1 MKLKALAAVVAA
13 TATFMASAQ
22 NNPFFSEFT
31 GEHGTPLFS
40 QIKNEHYIPA
50 IDRGIDLANKEIAAI
65 VANSEAPTF
74 ENTIVA
80 LEKSGKDLSRV
91 LGIYFALL
99 ECNSDD
105 EMMEMS
111 MEISSKLSDYSTSI
125 ILNEPLWKR
134 VRAVWEGRDKLNLTP
149 EQQMLLKN
157 TYESF
162 ALSGANL
169 EGADR
174 DEYKRLSSELSQLT
188 TMFGQNVQKELPTY
202 EIWLTKDDLAGLP
215 ESQVEAAALEAE
227 KKGRKGEYLFTLD
240 APVYMAFMKY
250 SARPDLREKMWRLYT
265 GRNTK
270 GEFSNVDNIKKIAD
284 VRRRIALSLIHI

>member
-91 LGIYFALL
+91 LGVYFALL

-134 VRAVWEGRDKLNLTP
+134 VRAVWEGRDKLSLTP

-174 DEYKRLSSELSQLT
+174 DEYKRLLCSLLGCR
-188 TMFGQNVQKELPTY
+188 MVP
-202 EIWLTKDDLAGLP
+202 
-215 ESQVEAAALEAE
+215 
-227 KKGRKGEYLFTLD
+227 GRICRM
-240 APVYMAFMKY
+240 V
-250 SARPDLREKMWRLYT
+250 
-265 GRNTK
+265 
-270 GEFSNVDNIKKIAD
+270 
-284 VRRRIALSLIHI
+284 